1 MKNKL
6 LVTIMALFAAVTL
19 SAAPVA
25 VTADAT
31 YYTKFLDRGV
41 VAYNDVAIVGT
52 NVEVA
57 GFVLG
62 VTTFN
67 TIQSNTVGKNVVSSG
82 LLKRI
87 DTTVGYKFT
96 APLANLTIGS
106 VYSSYSKSI
115 SNIASTNEP
124 FVKLDGKLW
133 KNAVWDLT
141 GRADLKAHTN
151 NVETN
156 VRLPFGFQ
164 RLKIVPSIGYGFND
178 PGAATIAALKNAKQ
192 YALVGVGIGYYT
204 QYATLN
210 VGVYQS
216 RDTLFTAGNTSNG
229 VSAGLAVKF

>member
-1 MKNKL
+1 MKNKIVL
-6 LVTIMALFAAVTL
+6 TIMAMLAACTL
-19 SAAPVA
+19 SAAPVS

-41 VAYNDVAIVGT
+41 VAYDDVAIVGAT
-52 NVEVA
+52 VEVA

-62 VTTFN
+62 ATTFN
-67 TIQSNTVGKNVVSSG
+67 TIQANAVGKSVVSSG

-106 VYSSYSKSI
+106 TYSSYSKSI
-115 SNIASTNEP
+115 SNVASTNEP

-156 VRLPFGFQ
+156 VKLPFGFQ
-164 RLKIVPSIGYGFND
+164 RLKVVPSIGYGFND
-178 PGAATIAALKNAKQ
+178 PGAATIAALKSAKQ
-192 YALVGVGIGYYT
+192 YALVGIGLGYYT

-216 RDTLFTAGNTSNG
+216 RDTLFTAGKTSSG

>member
-1 MKNKL
+1 MTKKIL
-6 LVTIMALFAAVTL
+6 LMITALFAALTL
-19 SAAPVA
+19 NASTIA

-31 YYTKFLDRGV
+31 YYTKFLDRGI
-41 VAYNDVAIVGT
+41 VAYNDVAVVGA
-52 NVEVA
+52 NVGVA
-57 GFVLG
+57 GFELG

-67 TIQSNTVGKNVVSSG
+67 IIQANSEGKNIVSSG
-82 LLKRI
+82 LFKRV
-87 DTTVGYKFT
+87 DTSLAYKFT

-115 SNIASTNEP
+115 SNISSTNEP

-133 KNAVWDLT
+133 KNSVWDVT
-141 GRADLKAHTN
+141 ARADLKAHTN
-151 NVETN
+151 NIETN
-156 VRLPFGFQ
+156 VKLPFGFQ

-192 YALVGVGIGYYT
+192 YALVGIGLGYYT

-210 VGVYQS
+210 VGVYQV

-229 VSAGLAVKF
+229 VSGGVSVKF